1 MYNLNEEIGRRITAL
16 RKKQGLTQEKLA
28 EALNCSI
35 KHVSHVVRGVSS
47 LSLDLL
53 IERAEAE
60 KERLLEY
67 LYMYKKLR
75 EKELKD
81 LQ

>member
-35 KHVSHVVRGVSS
+35 KHVSHVERGVSS

-53 IERAEAE
+53 IETCKTLNCSLDYLVNGE
-60 KERLLEY
+60 KT
-67 LYMYKKLR
+67 KKR
-75 EKELKD
+75 I
-81 LQ
+81 